1 MSTNGFLLGG
11 LVGFAASFLSKVKN
25 LIKTFRSLFIQRAVI
40 EFNDDKMLYYFI
52 KTGKITLLDRFID
65 RLFYFVTNLDSDN
78 VKSYVVTPVIYNYC
92 GLAYINNPQNKSLL
106 QKLSNTFYLVK
117 KDNRYFE
124 IYYFRFTN
132 IIDKLF
138 NLLSEDKLKNFCD
151 DEQYHPWS
159 FGINYVKENLITN
172 NQSSSPNA
180 TSTKSSKTSSDKLTF
195 PSYLY
200 YNPIEKQYFVNIYKS
215 NFDLYKVFKNVKTPQ
230 EYIKYMYPLFYHSKD
245 FETLLRQGI
254 IWQFCNRDSH
264 RKRKVGILL
273 YGPPGT
279 GKSMMITILG
289 TIINVPIYVFD
300 LLNLNQSTV
309 ISELSRLVKFNAIL
323 LFEDIDV
330 YFEYWNKNKS
340 NNSSLYSKDIIKP
353 STLLNLID
361 GVDKQN
367 SCMFIFTTNYP
378 EKIDK
383 RMIDVDTN
391 GNVVITRPGR
401 IDKAIKVGYA
411 EIEGIKHIC
420 SQFINLYEITFKREK
435 IDIKL
440 DKNELIN
447 LAIDKFN
454 QLDGKLTYANVI
466 NICFEYITNIFE
478 AEYPKLS
485 SVLYKPQN

>member
-25 LIKTFRSLFIQRAVI
+25 LIKTFRSLFIQRAIV
-40 EFNDDKMLYYFI
+40 EFNSDRTLHYFI
-52 KTGKITLLDRFID
+52 KTGKITLLNRFID
-65 RLFYFVTNLDSDN
+65 RLFYFVINSKSDDI
-78 VKSYVVTPVIYNYC
+78 KSYVVTPVIHNYY
-92 GLAYINNPQNKSLL
+92 GLACINNPQNKSLL
-106 QKLSNTFYLVK
+106 QKLSNIFYLVK

-132 IIDKLF
+132 IVDKLF
-138 NLLSEDKLKNFCD
+138 DLLSKDKLKNFYNNK
-151 DEQYHPWS
+151 QYRPLC
-159 FGINYVKENLITN
+159 FGINYIKEDLITN
-172 NQSSSPNA
+172 NQSQIPDA
-180 TSTKSSKTSSDKLTF
+180 TSTASSKMSSDKLLI
-195 PSYLY
+195 PDYLY
-200 YNPIEKQYFVNIYKS
+200 YNPIQEQYFVNIYKS
-215 NFDLYKVFKNVKTPQ
+215 NFDLYKAFKNIKSPQ
-230 EYIKYMYPLFYHSKD
+230 EYVKYVYPLFYHSKD

-264 RKRKVGILL
+264 RKRKISILL

-279 GKSMMITILG
+279 GKSMMVTILG
-289 TIINVPIYVFD
+289 TMLDVPIYVFD
-300 LLNLNQSTV
+300 LLNLNQSKV
-309 ISELSRLVKFNAIL
+309 ISELSRLVKFNTIL

-330 YFEYWNKNKS
+330 YFEYWDKNKG

-383 RMIDVDTN
+383 RMVGVNSNGDVI
-391 GNVVITRPGR
+391 ITRPGR

-411 EIEGIKHIC
+411 ETEGIKHIC
-420 SQFINLYEITFKREK
+420 SQFINLYQITFKNENL
-435 IDIKL
+435 DIKL
-440 DKNELIN
+440 DKNELIR

-454 QLDGKLTYANVI
+454 QLNGKLTYADVI
-466 NICFEYITNIFE
+466 NICFNYITNVFE
-478 AEYPKLS
+478 AEYSKLS
-485 SVLYKPQN
+485 TILYKPRN

>member
-1 MSTNGFLLGG
+1 MTSNGFLLGG
-11 LVGFAASFLSKVKN
+11 LVGFAVSFLSKVKE

-40 EFNDDKMLYYFI
+40 EFNSDKIMYYLI
-52 KTGKITLLDRFID
+52 KTGKIVLLNRFID
-65 RLFYFVTNLDSDN
+65 RPFYFVRYLESDSS
-78 VKSYVVTPVIYNYC
+78 KTYVATPVIHDYH
-92 GLAYINNPQNKSLL
+92 GLAYINDSQNKSLL
-106 QKLSNTFYLVK
+106 QKLSNVFYLIK
-117 KDNRYFE
+117 KDVRYSE
-124 IYYFRFTN
+124 IYYFRFTK

-138 NLLSEDKLKNFCD
+138 DLISKDKLENFNSKR
-151 DEQYHPWS
+151 YYPWD
-159 FGINYVKENLITN
+159 FEVVYIKEKLITEN
-172 NQSSSPNA
+172 NQSSFSDITPN
-180 TSTKSSKTSSDKLTF
+180 KSSKSSSDVVMF
-195 PSYLY
+195 PNYLY
-200 YNPIEKQYFVNIYKS
+200 NNPAQEQHFVNIYKS
-215 NFDLYKVFKNVKTPQ
+215 NFDVYETLQNVRTPQ
-230 EYIKYMYPLFYHSKD
+230 EYVKQMYPLFYQSKD
-245 FETLLRQGI
+245 FEMLLREGI

-279 GKSMMITILG
+279 GKSMMVTILG
-289 TIINVPIYVFD
+289 IMLNVPICVFD

-309 ISELSRLVKFNAIL
+309 ISELSRLVKRNAIL

-330 YFEYWNKNKS
+330 YFDYWTQNKNI
-340 NNSSLYSKDIIKP
+340 NSSLYSKDVIKP

-367 SCMFIFTTNYP
+367 SCMLIFTTNYP

-383 RMIDVDTN
+383 RMIDVDSN
-391 GNVVITRPGR
+391 GNAVITRPGR

-466 NICFEYITNIFE
+466 NICFDYITNIFE

-485 SVLYKPQN
+485 SVLYKSRN